1 MIRQAKEI
9 IMSKGSGGGSKGG
22 SKGGGSK
29 GSGRGPSSHP
39 ESGGNWPSTTPNPSG
54 GDRGNATPKGK

>member
-1 MIRQAKEI
+1 
-9 IMSKGSGGGSKGG
+9 MSKGSGGGSKGG

-29 GSGRGPSSHP
+29 GSGRGPSNHP
-39 ESGGNWPSTTPNPSG
+39 GPGGNWQSTTPNPSG